1 MRSYFLESAIR
12 KKNECLNY
20 LRLASR
26 VDAVASRVKTA
37 QSMKRV
43 TKEIGTTSK
52 ALEGAMK
59 SMNLEKITAIM
70 DKFEGQFENLD
81 VQTAVMENS
90 MGDAMST
97 QTPSSQVDDL
107 INQVNTVITYNFIS
121 KPFLLLKPEFVV
133 KDKMFPIFSLKK
145 RV

>member
-107 INQVNTVITYNFIS
+107 INQVNIVITYNFIS

>member
-107 INQVNTVITYNFIS
+107 INQVNFVITYNSIS
-121 KPFLLLKPEFVV
+121 KPFFTFKTG
-133 KDKMFPIFSLKK
+133 IC
-145 RV
+145 RQR

>member
-59 SMNLEKITAIM
+59 SMNLEKLTAIM

-107 INQVNTVITYNFIS
+107 INQVNFYNY
-121 KPFLLLKPEFVV
+121 V
-133 KDKMFPIFSLKK
+133 
-145 RV
+145 

>member
-1 MRSYFLESAIR
+1 
-12 KKNECLNY
+12 
-20 LRLASR
+20 
-26 VDAVASRVKTA
+26 
-37 QSMKRV
+37 MKRV

-107 INQVNTVITYNFIS
+107 INQVNFVITYNSFS
-121 KPFLLLKPEFVV
+121 KPFVYF
-133 KDKMFPIFSLKK
+133 
-145 RV
+145 